1 MWNEIVSAAIP
12 ILVPALVAVFIAI
25 LGIVGKYSIKVLVAL
40 RDYIV
45 KKIGVTEYNR
55 RVAIARHVWGIVEED
70 WRTHPELQ
78 KTVQAKQE
86 AFAAYIE
93 KYIKGI
99 TPDEIVQLRQ
109 TVAGIFNS
117 GKAALAAPATA
128 ADAAVPA
135 YTGQVVGTVEDTG
148 TTAEQEAQTGADTA
162 AEVKVQTS
170 AQPDMDITPAAQAS
184 DTSADTAADAPVV
197 QAPAAAAGAAQQ

>member
-1 MWNEIVSAAIP
+1 MWKEIVSAAIP

-25 LGIVGKYSIKVLVAL
+25 LGIIGKYSVKVLKAL
-40 RDYIV
+40 RDYII

-55 RVAIARHVWGIVEED
+55 RVAIAQHVWGMVEED
-70 WRTHPELQ
+70 WRTHPEMQ
-78 KTVQAKQE
+78 KTIQAKQE
-86 AFAAYIE
+86 AFASYIE
-93 KYIKGI
+93 GSIKGI

-109 TVAGIFNS
+109 TIAGIFNS

-148 TTAEQEAQTGADTA
+148 TTAAAEAQTGADTA
-162 AEVKVQTS
+162 ADIKANTSSLPDAGVQTESS
-170 AQPDMDITPAAQAS
+170 AAVPS
-184 DTSADTAADAPVV
+184 D
-197 QAPAAAAGAAQQ
+197 AAGVEPATDTGTGTAQ